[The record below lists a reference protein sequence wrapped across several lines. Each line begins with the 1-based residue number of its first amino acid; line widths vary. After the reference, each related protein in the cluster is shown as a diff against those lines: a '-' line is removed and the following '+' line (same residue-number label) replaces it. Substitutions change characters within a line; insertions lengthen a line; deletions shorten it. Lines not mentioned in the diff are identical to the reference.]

1 MKPSEIV
8 NLEEDWRQKVAGSA
22 IGNWLA
28 RKGAFGTKTAV
39 TAQGV
44 NMAKGQA
51 ELSKAAENVLKAK
64 LLQQLEAGLRNAF
77 NAGIVAEMSF
87 SKKNL
92 NRLIE
97 NTIINEAM
105 SVDQYVNQFV
115 KNLLSKYQI
124 TPDQNTTL
132 NDLALKLKA
141 KYTGPDQPFPKEE
154 AGKLID
160 FVFAVKSMNASGDAE
175 GSAIKAGYGNPKTPN
190 VTIDLRGQ
198 TFTWTGTEWQDSS
211 GGAIS
216 DERSIQT
223 LNKAYYDQ
231 SKNMYPNPTSKTSVQ
246 TKNGKYTYDTDP
258 ADGKMKWFQT
268 HAKVAGK
275 WQLTSPPTKREN
287 PKDINDLNKLAS
299 SI

>member
-8 NLEEDWRQKVAGSA
+8 NLEEDWRQKVAGST

-39 TAQGV
+39 TAQGAH
-44 NMAKGQA
+44 MAKGQA

-77 NAGIVAEMSF
+77 NSGIVAEMRF

-97 NTIINEAM
+97 NTIINETM

-124 TPDQNTTL
+124 TPDQNTAL

-154 AGKLID
+154 ASKLID
-160 FVFAVKSMNASGDAE
+160 FVFAVKSMNAATGGSE
-175 GSAIKAGYGNPKTPN
+175 GNAIKSGYGNPRTPN
-190 VTIDLRGQ
+190 VKVEIRGQ
-198 TFTWTGTEWQDSS
+198 EFTWDGSIWKDSS
-211 GGAIS
+211 GNDVS
-216 DERSIQT
+216 DDNSIQT
-223 LNKAYYDQ
+223 LNKTYHEKLKTI
-231 SKNMYPNPTSKTSVQ
+231 SPPPSGPTQVK
-246 TKNGKYTYDTDP
+246 TKNGQYSF
-258 ADGKMKWFQT
+258 DGSKWTQT
-268 HAKVAGK
+268 HSKVGNR
-275 WQLTSPPTKREN
+275 WQVITPPTPKNN
-287 PKDINDLNKLAS
+287 PDEVNQLNKLAAAL
-299 SI
+299 

>member
-8 NLEEDWRQKVAGSA
+8 NLEEDWRQKVAGNA
-22 IGNWLA
+22 VGNWLA

-51 ELSKAAENVLKAK
+51 ELSKASETVLKAK
-64 LLQQLEAGLRNAF
+64 LLQQLEAGLRNSF
-77 NAGIVAEMSF
+77 SAGIVAEMSF

-105 SVDQYVNQFV
+105 SVDQYAKQFV
-115 KNLLSKYQI
+115 KNLLVKYQI
-124 TPDQNTTL
+124 TPDQETTL
-132 NDLALKLKA
+132 NDLTLKLKA
-141 KYTGPDQPFPKEE
+141 KYTGPDQPFPKDE
-154 AGKLID
+154 ASKLID
-160 FVFAVKSMNASGDAE
+160 FVFAVKSAQASGDTE
-175 GSAIKAGYGNPKTPN
+175 GSSIKAGYGNPKGP
-190 VTIDLRGQ
+190 VTIDVRGQ
-198 TFTWTGTEWQDSS
+198 EFKYTGAEWQDSS
-211 GGAIS
+211 GATIS

-231 SKNMYPNPTSKTSVQ
+231 SKNMFPSPTSKTSVQ
-246 TKNGKYTYDTDP
+246 TKNGKYTFDTDP

-275 WQLTSPPTKREN
+275 WQASSPPVKREA
-287 PKDINDLNKLAS
+287 PRDVNDLNKLAS
-299 SI
+299 SV